1 MPRTKGCRTFS
12 RNRNPLLDAVMI
24 VRMMMMMEGPSKY
37 PTRQKFIADT
47 SQKG

>member
-12 RNRNPLLDAVMI
+12 WNRNPLLDAVMT
-24 VRMMMMMEGPSKY
+24 VSMMMMEGPSKY
-37 PTRQKFIADT
+37 PTRQKFVSDT